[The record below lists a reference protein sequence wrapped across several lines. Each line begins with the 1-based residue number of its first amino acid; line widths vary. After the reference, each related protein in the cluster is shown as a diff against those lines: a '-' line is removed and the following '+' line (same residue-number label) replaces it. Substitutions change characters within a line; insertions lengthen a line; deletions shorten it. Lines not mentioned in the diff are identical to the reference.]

1 MSKLKKK
8 DPTASK
14 QPEGGSVKSK
24 NIVISVA
31 SILVVVLAACGGAP
45 ATSEPTPDI
54 AAVRTSAASTVEAKF
69 TLTAAAFTPTLQPAP
84 ADTATPEP
92 TATDTEEPVAVI
104 TNAEGTPVELCDSL
118 GYELAT
124 VDVNV
129 PDNTIMSPGQ
139 DFIKTW
145 LVKNTGACPWGAGY
159 VLVYAGYADK
169 MSGQFIAMNEVI
181 QPGQEVEV
189 SVQFKAPDK
198 AGEYLSAWTMQ
209 NPQGVSFPEIV
220 FVKIIVQ

>member
-1 MSKLKKK
+1 M
-8 DPTASK
+8 
-14 QPEGGSVKSK
+14 K
-24 NIVISVA
+24 NKIFLLTIIA
-31 SILVVVLAACGGAP
+31 AILTACGSASTP
-45 ATSEPTPDI
+45 SEPTPDV
-54 AAVRTSAASTVEAKF
+54 AAVRTSAASTVEAKY
-69 TLTAAAFTPTLQPAP
+69 TLTSAAFTPTPQPLATETLEP
-84 ADTATPEP
+84 EATAT
-92 TATDTEEPVAVI
+92 ATEESAVVI
-104 TNAEGTPVELCDSL
+104 TNEEGTPVELCDSL
-118 GYELAT
+118 GYDILT

-159 VLVYAGYADK
+159 VLVYADYSDD
-169 MSGQFIAMNEVI
+169 MDGQFIAMTEVI

-189 SVQFKAPDK
+189 SVQFKAPEQ

-209 NPQGVSFPEIV
+209 NPQGVTFPERI

>member
-1 MSKLKKK
+1 MKLKYL
-8 DPTASK
+8 TLL
-14 QPEGGSVKSK
+14 
-24 NIVISVA
+24 IVSGLLL
-31 SILVVVLAACGGAP
+31 SACGASTTP
-45 ATSEPTPDI
+45 ESTPDV

-69 TLTAAAFTPTLQPAP
+69 TLTAAAFTPTPRPIPTETDIPEMEA
-84 ADTATPEP
+84 TATE
-92 TATDTEEPVAVI
+92 TEVSVAVI

-118 GYELAT
+118 GYDLAT

-145 LVKNTGACPWGAGY
+145 RVKNTGACPWGAGY
-159 VLVYAGYADK
+159 VLVYAGYANQ

-189 SVQFKAPDK
+189 SVQFKAPDA

-209 NPQGVSFPEIV
+209 NPQGVEFPEIV

>member
-1 MSKLKKK
+1 M
-8 DPTASK
+8 K
-14 QPEGGSVKSK
+14 QTY
-24 NIVISVA
+24 
-31 SILVVVLAACGGAP
+31 LVLLLVLGLLLSACGGA
-45 ATSEPTPDI
+45 ADTSEPTPDI
-54 AAVRTSAASTVEAKF
+54 AVVRTSAASTVEARF
-69 TLTAAAFTPTLQPAP
+69 TLTAAAFTPTPKPLPT
-84 ADTATPEP
+84 DTPEP
-92 TATDTEEPVAVI
+92 EATATETEEPVAVI
-104 TNAEGTPVELCDSL
+104 TDAQGTQVELCDSL
-118 GYELAT
+118 GYDLAT

-145 LVKNTGACPWGAGY
+145 FVKNTGACPWGAGY
-159 VLVYAGYADK
+159 VLAYAGYSDQ

-189 SVQFKAPDK
+189 SVQFKAPEQ

-209 NPQGVSFPEIV
+209 NPQGVTFPERI